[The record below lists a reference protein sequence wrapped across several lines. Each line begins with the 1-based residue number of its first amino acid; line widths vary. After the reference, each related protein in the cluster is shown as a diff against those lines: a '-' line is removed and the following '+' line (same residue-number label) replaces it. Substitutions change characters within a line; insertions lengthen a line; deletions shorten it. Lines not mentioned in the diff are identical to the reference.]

1 MRTETLKII
10 QNDQTIDTPQ
20 LVQLLK
26 SQSGVRDVML
36 IAAKNECSVFFDE
49 HKITS
54 EQLQAALKTIGIES
68 EIGKISKGACCGS
81 CGG

>member
-10 QNDQTIDTPQ
+10 QHNQSIDATE

-36 IAAKNECSVFFDE
+36 IAAKNECSIFFDE
-49 HKITS
+49 QKVTS
-54 EQLQAALKTIGIES
+54 AQLQAVLKTVGVES
-68 EIGKISKGACCGS
+68 ETSKISAGACCGS